1 MAIRLGTVWMMIVL
15 VSRAATA
22 GAGPVPTLEACIQD
36 APPASYRAMLSAT
49 LMASQIYAEA
59 GIMLRWANRCL
70 PHMLVVIML
79 TGEREAA
86 MSARLQPQKAVLGF
100 AVTRAHRVYLFYDRL
115 SLIAGDRFEKIL
127 ARVIAHEIGHV
138 LLPAQGHSDH
148 GLMRSQADLKEPAS
162 FTTTQR
168 EFMRRFITNGLPVPA
183 APKPVRAPSGPDDPS
198 E

>member
-79 TGEREAA
+79 TIDGDPMPDAATVQKKMEAIA
-86 MSARLQPQKAVLGF
+86 SAK
-100 AVTRAHRVYLFYDRL
+100 
-115 SLIAGDRFEKIL
+115 
-127 ARVIAHEIGHV
+127 
-138 LLPAQGHSDH
+138 
-148 GLMRSQADLKEPAS
+148 PAS
-162 FTTTQR
+162 VVLKVKRGIRTFFVELQT
-168 EFMRRFITNGLPVPA
+168 GW
-183 APKPVRAPSGPDDPS
+183 K
-198 E
+198 